1 MVLKTSG
8 LIPQCCICQTLAAF
22 KTRIEYLRL
31 ECYQQIAS
39 ALAPTYDF
47 IFFATFEVY
56 QIVVKKIV
64 I

>member
-8 LIPQCCICQTLAAF
+8 LIPQCCIGQTLAAF

-31 ECYQQIAS
+31 ECYKQIAS
-39 ALAPTYDF
+39 ALALTYYF
-47 IFFATFEVY
+47 IFFATFETY